1 MTEMEKELAR
11 EALVKKSNELIQK
24 SRFDL
29 SVVQQKV
36 VLFIISKIKPWD
48 DEFTLYEFSISDFCE
63 LCGIDND
70 NGGNYTAL
78 KKAIKEIADKSVWIR
93 LEDGRETL
101 VRWIEKPYIEPKS
114 GVVRIKLDK
123 DMMPYLLN
131 LQKNYTQYELGWT
144 IKFRSKYAIRLY
156 ELICSVHYY
165 ELEAYEKVYDLEDLV
180 KRMGAE
186 SYTEWKN
193 IKARILEPAIAEIN
207 AYSNK
212 KVEYTT
218 ITRGKKVIQVKL
230 KITSKDI
237 LEALKARNGD

>member
-29 SVVQQKV
+29 SIVQQKII
-36 VLFIISKIKPWD
+36 LFIISKIKPWD
-48 DEFTLYEFSISDFCE
+48 DEFTLYEFSVSDFCE

-101 VRWIEKPYIEPKS
+101 VRWIEKPYIEPKR
-114 GVVRIKLDK
+114 GIVRIKLDK
-123 DMMPYLLN
+123 DMKPYLLN
-131 LQKNYTQYELGWT
+131 LQKNFTQYELGWT

-156 ELICSVHYY
+156 ELICSVHYND
-165 ELEAYEKVYDLEDLV
+165 LQAYERIYDVDEIRVRL
-180 KRMGAE
+180 GAE
-186 SYTEWKN
+186 THKEWKHFRER
-193 IKARILEPAIAEIN
+193 ALEPAIAEIN

-212 KVEYTT
+212 KVEYET
-218 ITRGKKVIQVKL
+218 INKGRKVIQVKL